1 MPRGEASRRAR
12 LEFGSIDN
20 VTLDCREAKGLGAFD
35 ALQRH
40 LRYAARLLRKSP
52 AFTATTLATLA
63 LCLGAN
69 LAIFA
74 VVDAILLRPLPFPA
88 ADHLVSIFNTYP
100 KAGVPDDGSSVTN
113 YYERRGHIA
122 AFCKP
127 RSYRDDAAIVARRA
141 RPSASTSCACSA
153 GVLHDAWR
161 PAGAWSSVHR
171 RGDHVSDVGRGRRE

>member
-1 MPRGEASRRAR
+1 MLFRS
-12 LEFGSIDN
+12 
-20 VTLDCREAKGLGAFD
+20 
-35 ALQRH
+35 
-40 LRYAARLLRKSP
+40 KSP

-74 VVDAILLRPLPFPA
+74 VVNAILLRPLPFPM

-122 AFCKP
+122 AF
-127 RSYRDDAAIVARRA
+127 SSLALYRDDAAIVGETGATEREYVMRVTPGRA
-141 RPSASTSCACSA
+141 VVGSFCGSKIGGNLPPS
-153 GVLHDAWR
+153 GVNEPRKTRSGIDR
-161 PAGAWSSVHR
+161 KSV
-171 RGDHVSDVGRGRRE
+171 V